1 MSATGQSGLATLSLR
16 DKFSAPGTTR
26 AHQSG
31 VDSHSRD
38 GIAMEIPKKFG
49 RYEIVDLIA
58 ICEAPGIVYKARDP
72 DAERQVMLLVRPV
85 PEGSPEARLRWLG
98 KQKRQCSFRH
108 ANIVMVYEVGE
119 LEGSAYMAMEFL
131 DGEPLDSVIRK
142 GTPLSLLQR
151 IDIVSQ
157 VSDALQFV
165 HDHDVVHLEVRPG
178 HVILSRDGKAKLVG
192 LDSPFFRPMD
202 MGIAYP
208 WRPIIGRIAYMA
220 PEQLNGQEL
229 DRRADIFS
237 LGLTCHE
244 LVEGRSPFE
253 GDSSVDVVKKILGEP
268 PRPSQKARELHL
280 PELQRVFDKALAKQR
295 DARYQSCAEFSR
307 DLDRVRERLEFEP
320 RGRVSTWLMGVRRL
334 FN

>member
-1 MSATGQSGLATLSLR
+1 
-16 DKFSAPGTTR
+16 
-26 AHQSG
+26 
-31 VDSHSRD
+31 
-38 GIAMEIPKKFG
+38 
-49 RYEIVDLIA
+49 
-58 ICEAPGIVYKARDP
+58 
-72 DAERQVMLLVRPV
+72 LLLDYSQEVFLKH
-85 PEGSPEARLRWLG
+85 ALG
-98 KQKRQCSFRH
+98 KMKRQCSFRH

-192 LDSPFFRPMD
+192 LDSPFFEPMER
-202 MGIAYP
+202 GIAD
-208 WRPIIGRIAYMA
+208 PIVGRIAYMA

-237 LGLTCHE
+237 LGLTCYE

-253 GDSSVDVVKKILGEP
+253 GDRSVDVLKKILGEP

-307 DLDRVRERLEFEP
+307 DLDRVRERLEVAP
-320 RGRVSTWLMGVRRL
+320 RGRVRTWLMGVRRL